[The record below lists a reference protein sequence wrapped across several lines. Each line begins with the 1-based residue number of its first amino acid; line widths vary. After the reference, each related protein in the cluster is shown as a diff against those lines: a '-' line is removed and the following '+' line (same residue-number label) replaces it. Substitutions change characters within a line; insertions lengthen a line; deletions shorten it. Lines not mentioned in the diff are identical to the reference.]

1 MLTTNS
7 APMRLHELLKSMAG
21 KDLAAMTVD
30 WRETFLADTSS
41 KFSMAC
47 EALPA
52 LLLGEKTVDRMWL
65 WQCEP
70 MSDLGSEVVA
80 TFSLVKLDHLDAPPE
95 DSMAM
100 HLAAAAAPG
109 MRIGVD
115 LLAEDSGVR
124 GFGDLD
130 AKAKLK
136 LVLVAS
142 GEAELMVAE
151 AYLEATK
158 ADFPSNLTGL
168 TVHVATGGGVGN
180 EFIDPPDIH
189 EAFKSAAEAARLSSE
204 EDPEEPRSTKAVFVE
219 VVVDQAASV
228 IDLHKALSAMGQFF
242 TSASQALRYC

>member
-7 APMRLHELLKSMAG
+7 SPMRLHELLKSMAG
-21 KDLAAMTVD
+21 KDLATMTMD
-30 WRETFLADTSS
+30 WRETFLADTAS
-41 KFSMAC
+41 KFCKAC
-47 EALPA
+47 EQLPE

-70 MSDLGSEVVA
+70 INDLGTDVVA
-80 TFSLVKLDHLDAPPE
+80 SFSLVKIDHMDALPE
-95 DSMAM
+95 DAMAM
-100 HLAAAAAPG
+100 HLAVAAAPG

-124 GFGDLD
+124 GFGALD
-130 AKAKLK
+130 AKAKLR

-151 AYLEATK
+151 SYLEAIK
-158 ADFPSNLTGL
+158 ADFPSHLTGL
-168 TVHVATGGGVGN
+168 TVNVATGGGVGN

-219 VVVDQAASV
+219 VVVEQSASV
-228 IDLHKALSAMGQFF
+228 IDLHKALTAMGQFF